1 MFFSTMGSVVRA
13 QDPTDGLTVST
24 LNGENITIK
33 FDPPRVNDNSNILID
48 DGLMDIEADNGI
60 IHDIDSVLTPA
71 SVSSNIVDIAVGN
84 NMSSTLVAAVKA
96 ARLVDALSGE
106 GPLTVFAPTNSAFAA
121 LLEGT
126 LESLLQP
133 ENVEQLT
140 NILTYHVVAAN
151 ADSSSLSYGDT
162 ETLNGDLV
170 EVSISDE
177 GVSVNDANV
186 VTADIIA
193 SNGIIHVIDKV
204 LLPPADTAPATTEAL
219 VEAPESNSIYDIAA
233 STTDLSTLAM
243 AVDLAGL
250 AKTLSSDGTFTI
262 FALPNSAFDKLP
274 KEVVAKLLDPTWQP
288 QLQDLGF
295 TLNRSY

>member
-1 MFFSTMGSVVRA
+1 M
-13 QDPTDGLTVST
+13 
-24 LNGENITIK
+24 
-33 FDPPRVNDNSNILID
+33 
-48 DGLMDIEADNGI
+48 
-60 IHDIDSVLTPA
+60 
-71 SVSSNIVDIAVGN
+71 DIAVGN

-140 NILTYHVVAAN
+140 NIRTYHVVAAS

-288 QLQDLGF
+288 QLQDSKLGCR
-295 TLNRSY
+295 LNRSY